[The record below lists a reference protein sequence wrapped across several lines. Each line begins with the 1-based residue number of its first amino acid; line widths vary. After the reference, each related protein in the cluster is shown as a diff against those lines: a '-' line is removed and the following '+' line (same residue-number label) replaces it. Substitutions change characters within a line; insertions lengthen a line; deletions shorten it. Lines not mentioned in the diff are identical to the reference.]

1 MLSQSNKSHYSNNKT
16 NRKDAVNGESMN
28 ISLTRV
34 YLECMLAYV
43 LSGINAAINVLIIY
57 QDKVSVKN
65 KKTLVMI
72 VDRLTIS
79 NETQQKEYF
88 DLLLKNMD

>member
-1 MLSQSNKSHYSNNKT
+1 MQ
-16 NRKDAVNGESMN
+16 

-34 YLECMLAYV
+34 YLECMIAYV

-65 KKTLVMI
+65 KKTLIMI
-72 VDRLTIS
+72 VDRLTVS
-79 NETQQKEYF
+79 NETQQKQYF
-88 DLLLKNMD
+88 DILLNEVSK

>member
-1 MLSQSNKSHYSNNKT
+1 
-16 NRKDAVNGESMN
+16 MN

-65 KKTLVMI
+65 KKTLIMI
-72 VDRLTIS
+72 VDRLTVS
-79 NETQQKEYF
+79 NETQQKQYF
-88 DLLLKNMD
+88 DILLNEVSK

>member
-1 MLSQSNKSHYSNNKT
+1 MH
-16 NRKDAVNGESMN
+16 

-65 KKTLVMI
+65 KKTLIMI
-72 VDRLTIS
+72 VDRLTVS
-79 NETQQKEYF
+79 NETQQKQYF
-88 DLLLKNMD
+88 DILLNEVSK

>member
-1 MLSQSNKSHYSNNKT
+1 
-16 NRKDAVNGESMN
+16 MN

-65 KKTLVMI
+65 KKTLIMI
-72 VDRLTIS
+72 VDRLTVS
-79 NETQQKEYF
+79 NETQQKQYF
-88 DLLLKNMD
+88 DILLNEVAK

>member
-1 MLSQSNKSHYSNNKT
+1 
-16 NRKDAVNGESMN
+16 MN

-43 LSGINAAINVLIIY
+43 LSGTNSAINVLIIY

-65 KKTLVMI
+65 KKTLIMI
-72 VDRLTIS
+72 VDRLTVS
-79 NETQQKEYF
+79 NETQQKQYF
-88 DLLLKNMD
+88 DLLLNEVSK